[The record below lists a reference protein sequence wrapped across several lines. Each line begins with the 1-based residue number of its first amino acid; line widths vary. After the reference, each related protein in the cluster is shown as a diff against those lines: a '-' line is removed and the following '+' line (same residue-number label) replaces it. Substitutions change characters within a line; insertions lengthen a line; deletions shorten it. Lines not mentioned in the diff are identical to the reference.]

1 MAQIVAFFVV
11 MLFLVHL
18 KNRFFEV
25 MNSIKHFF
33 KQNRILKIFS
43 NNFFYIYR
51 NIKEIINQQ
60 VIKKVNFLKL
70 SYYYNFSGGV
80 NIYMLIFMILSI
92 LIFLGIYVVIQ
103 ENYSHLTVLTHNIN
117 LANLDAQNSLL
128 VQEKVK
134 LKARLI
140 ELNQEYEKLY
150 QNEILETEPDP
161 SNFMVDSWEVIGYP
175 FLAGEESILYLLYLF
190 IVYVWP
196 VLFGEEF

>member
-80 NIYMLIFMILSI
+80 NIYMLIFMIL
-92 LIFLGIYVVIQ
+92 
-103 ENYSHLTVLTHNIN
+103 
-117 LANLDAQNSLL
+117 
-128 VQEKVK
+128 
-134 LKARLI
+134 
-140 ELNQEYEKLY
+140 
-150 QNEILETEPDP
+150 
-161 SNFMVDSWEVIGYP
+161 
-175 FLAGEESILYLLYLF
+175 
-190 IVYVWP
+190 
-196 VLFGEEF
+196 